1 MNADTV
7 LVGDGGRG
15 EESEG
20 GNMWERGARECVRS
34 SASLCMFVCA
44 RVCLHCV
51 CVREICLMCERPGDS
66 GKKSLVNRMQQHYL
80 RWRQAGENQQIIY
93 SRCCI
98 PKSEKSMKPES
109 LSDKQHHLSITCCK
123 YAANNKQ
130 QIIKYKFYTL
140 HITVNKLSY
149 QTVCHHFIIVHLTVS
164 RHQLSPF
171 RMILPCIFTPHHYI
185 PRVIKVDH
193 NYLRI
198 QKSNFLM
205 TVVFELGCLLPVVAV
220 DRPWL
225 VFIISDIVQTK

>member
-1 MNADTV
+1 MMSADTV

-15 EESEG
+15 RREG
-20 GNMWERGARECVRS
+20 ASVRACVH
-34 SASLCMFVCA
+34 AFICIAMYV
-44 RVCLHCV
+44 CV
-51 CVREICLMCERPGDS
+51 CVSLHCLCVWDICRTCERPGDT

-109 LSDKQHHLSITCCK
+109 LSDKQLHLSTTCCK

-130 QIIKYKFYTL
+130 QISKYKFYAL
-140 HITVNKLSY
+140 HITGNKLSY

-164 RHQLSPF
+164 RHHFSPF
-171 RMILPCIFTPHHYI
+171 LRVLPCIFTPHHYI

-205 TVVFELGCLLPVVAV
+205 TVVFELGCLLLLVAG